1 MTSRFDSFEKDLRD
15 ALASEDLP
23 SAGFADRVMARV
35 AETPQLKKT
44 PPAYRKWLVSAAACL
59 VVAAALIPLLRDGG
73 LDRGNESTAQD
84 LYAADTSDRDTVD
97 TSDMD
102 AADNGSL
109 TGEAPV
115 GQSAPT
121 SDGKDTREDSNTQ
134 QKQQTPDGD
143 GSSARGDMEF
153 AVNGAAAMDDALA
166 RAADALTQQ
175 GCTLTVTA
183 REGAAVQVSLTAAD
197 GAAADTSLL
206 DAAMTAEGFT
216 ARDGWY
222 IFEEDLNP

>member
-23 SAGFADRVMARV
+23 SAGFTDRVMARV
-35 AETPQLKKT
+35 AETPQQKKT

-59 VVAAALIPLLRDGG
+59 VVAATLIPLLRDGG

-84 LYAADTSDRDTVD
+84 LYAADAA
-97 TSDMD
+97 DMD
-102 AADNGSL
+102 AADNGGMV
-109 TGEAPV
+109 GEAPV
-115 GQSAPT
+115 GQSAPI
-121 SDGKDTREDSNTQ
+121 SDGEDRRQDSNTQ

-143 GSSARGDMEF
+143 ACGDRELA
-153 AVNGAAAMDDALA
+153 AVSGAAAMDDALA

-183 REGAAVQVSLTAAD
+183 REGAAIQVSLTAAD
-197 GAAADTSLL
+197 GAAADTALL
-206 DAAMTAEGFT
+206 DAAMTAEGF
-216 ARDGWY
+216 AAQDGWY